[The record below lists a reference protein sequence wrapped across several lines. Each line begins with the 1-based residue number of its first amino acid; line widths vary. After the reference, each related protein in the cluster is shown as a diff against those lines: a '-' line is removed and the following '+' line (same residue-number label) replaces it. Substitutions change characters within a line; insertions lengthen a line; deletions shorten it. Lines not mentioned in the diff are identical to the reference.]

1 MPCVIYK
8 EKKVDLIILL
18 TILISGTVFGSF
30 FTLAVH
36 RIPRKENIT
45 YVRSYCPRC
54 NHKLYAFDL
63 IPVLSYIFLGGKCR
77 YCKDK
82 IRPRYLLLEIFSGLI
97 FLLVALS
104 HNIGI
109 ESSLYEFIEISFIYL
124 FLCGVF
130 IIGGIDKENLIIPN
144 GLIIYELIVGLVY
157 IAFKIFNKVSVYSN
171 IVGLIA
177 IPLLFTIINL
187 LVKIIIKDENKLPFG
202 MGDIKYIAVI
212 GLFLGF
218 SGQVVAMLIAL
229 LVTLLYLITKRV
241 KEIPF
246 GYYLSIA
253 TAITII
259 ILPHIAEVLEIINFI
274 IV

>member
-45 YVRSYCPRC
+45 YVRSYFPKC
-54 NHKLYAFDL
+54 NHKLYGFDL

-144 GLIIYELIVGLVY
+144 GLIIYELIVGLGY
-157 IAFKIFNKVSVYSN
+157 IAFKIFNKVSVYCN

-187 LVKIIIKDENKLPFG
+187 LVKLITKNENKLPFG
-202 MGDIKYIAVI
+202 MGDIKYIAVV

-218 SGQVVAMLIAL
+218 SGQVVAMLISL
-229 LVTLLYLITKRV
+229 LVTLLYLIIKRV

-259 ILPHIAEVLEIINFI
+259 ILPHITEVLEIINFI